1 MTLFSE
7 AINHMDANLLSSS
20 FNASPASS
28 NPAVQGV
35 VPPGTPPGSAPG
47 SALRG
52 ADFANLLGSMLADPQ
67 RQGIA
72 AAGLAEAGLQA
83 LPLGPQ
89 FEVITAAKPIPD
101 PGSLMAFARSQGL
114 DESTL
119 ASLFGDM
126 AAPTPAGVSGLSA
139 TSATVGAGYF
149 LAGQVAMG
157 QAQSAT
163 LPATPD
169 LSTNPSANLL
179 LAPQLAALTGL
190 GVNPLALQA
199 PVPGATAFAAAAQI
213 VEADNSFTPALA
225 SVPAA
230 YVLSTPQGLSP
241 STVLPAVPGAS
252 VEAKLVAL
260 PAHAVT
266 DLAWQV
272 TKAPMALTG
281 TAALG
286 DVKPAMADEAM
297 KDALR
302 VELLL
307 PREAVTAL
315 TRRLAS
321 LSGNGQAQ
329 AWGNLT
335 ANAVAAASTGPAP
348 LDLRQFFT
356 PSGALAGSNESA
368 EVIDTLAATLKDADT
383 ARVTA
388 QPMDASRKASGSLT
402 LTPEAVNP
410 SQAALRAENYQQ
422 LADRLGQALGQRLQA
437 QIERGEWKMQ
447 MRLDPASLGRIDL
460 ELQMRSGGLDAVFR
474 SDNPLTRELITQGLP
489 KLRDSLSQS
498 GTAVANVWV
507 NGDSARQSG
516 GNPTPSQTPRSQ
528 RQAASDTAGESG
540 QSVLEAGTAG
550 ATRQGGSSSALDV
563 LA

>member
-1 MTLFSE
+1 
-7 AINHMDANLLSSS
+7 MDAHPLSSS
-20 FNASPASS
+20 LNLSPSPTS
-28 NPAVQGV
+28 PAVQGATPLV
-35 VPPGTPPGSAPG
+35 AAPGT
-47 SALRG
+47 ALRG
-52 ADFANLLGSMLADPQ
+52 ADFANLLGSMLADPK
-67 RQGIA
+67 RQSIA

-83 LPLGPQ
+83 VPLGPQ
-89 FEVITAAKPIPD
+89 IEVITAAKPVPD
-101 PGSLMAFARSQGL
+101 TGSLMAFARSQGL

-119 ASLFGDM
+119 ASLFGDL
-126 AAPTPAGVSGLSA
+126 ASPTPAGVSGLSA

-149 LAGQVAMG
+149 LAGQALVG
-157 QAQSAT
+157 NSPRVGIVSA
-163 LPATPD
+163 
-169 LSTNPSANLL
+169 LSASD
-179 LAPQLAALTGL
+179 
-190 GVNPLALQA
+190 LALQA
-199 PVPGATAFAAAAQI
+199 PVAVLGQTTFNQTHAVITPLATDLILAADGS
-213 VEADNSFTPALA
+213 VKPTPTPTPIP
-225 SVPAA
+225 SPVPAA
-230 YVLSTPQGLSP
+230 YFLSAQGLAANS
-241 STVLPAVPGAS
+241 AS
-252 VEAKLVAL
+252 VAGSPLTAVA
-260 PAHAVT
+260 AT
-266 DLAWQV
+266 DVAWQV
-272 TKAPMALTG
+272 TRPPVQSALTG

-286 DVKPAMADEAM
+286 EVAPTSGDQSM

-315 TRRLAS
+315 TRRLAT

-335 ANAVAAASTGPAP
+335 ANALATAGATQAP
-348 LDLRQFFT
+348 LDMRQFFT
-356 PSGALAGSNESA
+356 PAGTLSEPVDSLEA
-368 EVIDTLAATLKDADT
+368 VEGTTAAVKDVDTGDVAAIPIDG
-383 ARVTA
+383 
-388 QPMDASRKASGSLT
+388 SRKASGSLT

-410 SQAALRAENYQQ
+410 SQSAQRAENYQL
-422 LADRLGQALGQRLQA
+422 LADRLGQALGQRLQS

-516 GNPTPSQTPRSQ
+516 GNPTPSDTPSS
-528 RQAASDTAGESG
+528 AAQQQSNPVGESV
-540 QSVLEAGTAG
+540 QSMTGSAVVGGVRQSGTN
-550 ATRQGGSSSALDV
+550 SALDV